1 MTIKYIFNSVTLQN
15 EDIQE
20 QFPGLIS
27 AIQSYLPVKKIPKKR
42 KPRKKKVY
50 MSDLIK
56 PIIDSIEE

>member
-27 AIQSYLPVKKIPKKR
+27 AIQSYLPAQKTPKKR